1 MTFSIRRTTLAV
13 AAVGLSLGLVS
24 CAGGQSVAEACKIAE
39 VTLTD
44 ASAGVAT
51 ESQSFMTDAVAG
63 KDVDVKAAFE
73 PVLAS
78 LKDAQSKITNE
89 EVKAPIDVFVTEFGA
104 LTKIYGE
111 FDFSILAGLG
121 DTSNLDMTDAAAVQ
135 ELQDKAAK
143 AQEQTLALSEK
154 ASEHATKLQT
164 AVDQFAKLCN
174 AG

>member
-44 ASAGVAT
+44 ASADLAT

-63 KDVDVKAAFE
+63 KDVDIKAAFD
-73 PVLAS
+73 PMLAS
-78 LKDAQSKITNE
+78 LKDAQSKITNA
-89 EVKAPIDVFVTEFGA
+89 EVKAPLDDFVTEFGA
-104 LTKIYGE
+104 VTDLFGE

-143 AQEQTLALSEK
+143 AQEQSLALSEK
-154 ASEHATKLQT
+154 VNDHSTKLQT
-164 AVDQFAKLCN
+164 AADQLAKLCN